1 MGSLGWQEMLAI
13 FILAL
18 ILFGPKKLPELGR
31 TLGKAI
37 TEFRRASSELRSS
50 FDREM
55 KNLEQETAPIKQMAS
70 EYPYEPYNYDYYSGS
85 HYDHSAGAEGSELT
99 ASHPQL
105 SSASAPEGAES
116 TTSSVSPEVVAA
128 APVIDGTVAY
138 GSKPEAV
145 NGSAGQTA
153 ASHEAAPQQPVT
165 AEVTPQHAAL
175 AEVAVPVST
184 TTEHKA

>member
-1 MGSLGWQEMLAI
+1 MGSLGWQEIMAI

-55 KNLEQETAPIKQMAS
+55 KNLEQETAPIKQAAS
-70 EYPYEPYNYDYYSGS
+70 EYPYDTYNYDYSSGS
-85 HYDHSAGAEGSELT
+85 NYDHSAGAEGSEFT

-105 SSASAPEGAES
+105 ASASAPQGAES
-116 TTSSVSPEVVAA
+116 TTSSVTPE
-128 APVIDGTVAY
+128 GTVAY
-138 GSKPEAV
+138 GSKTEAV
-145 NGSAGQTA
+145 NGSAGQA
-153 ASHEAAPQQPVT
+153 AAVLEG
-165 AEVTPQHAAL
+165 TPQPPAS
-175 AEVAVPVST
+175 AEITAPVSH
-184 TTEHKA
+184 TTEQKA

>member
-1 MGSLGWQEMLAI
+1 MGSLGWQETLAI

-55 KNLEQETAPIKQMAS
+55 RNLEQETAPIKQAVAES
-70 EYPYEPYNYDYYSGS
+70 QYDTYNYDYSAAG
-85 HYDHSAGAEGSELT
+85 HYDHAAGESEFT

-105 SSASAPEGAES
+105 TSASAPEGAES
-116 TTSSVSPEVVAA
+116 TTSFVSPE
-128 APVIDGTVAY
+128 GTVAY
-138 GSKPEAV
+138 GANTEAV
-145 NGSAGQTA
+145 HEAVVPPAVSLPEHPA
-153 ASHEAAPQQPVT
+153 ASEHTVIAGPA
-165 AEVTPQHAAL
+165 
-175 AEVAVPVST
+175 
-184 TTEHKA
+184 TEHKA

>member
-1 MGSLGWQEMLAI
+1 MGSLGWQETLAI

-37 TEFRRASSELRSS
+37 NEFRRASSELRSS

-55 KNLEQETAPIKQMAS
+55 KNLEQDTKDIRDAAS
-70 EYPYEPYNYDYYSGS
+70 EYPYEPYHYDYSSGS
-85 HYDHSAGAEGSELT
+85 HYDHSVGAEGSEFT

-105 SSASAPEGAES
+105 TSASAPEGADL
-116 TTSSVSPEVVAA
+116 TTSSVPPE
-128 APVIDGTVAY
+128 GTVAVGHVSDSPKATNGAGTEPAAHTEHS
-138 GSKPEAV
+138 GS
-145 NGSAGQTA
+145 
-153 ASHEAAPQQPVT
+153 
-165 AEVTPQHAAL
+165 EVTPSESATA
-175 AEVAVPVST
+175 VST

>member
-1 MGSLGWQEMLAI
+1 MGSLGWQETLAI

-55 KNLEQETAPIKQMAS
+55 KNLEQETAPIKQAAS
-70 EYPYEPYNYDYYSGS
+70 EYPYEPYNYDYSSGS
-85 HYDHSAGAEGSELT
+85 HYDHSAGAEGSEFT

-105 SSASAPEGAES
+105 TSASATEGAES
-116 TTSSVSPEVVAA
+116 TTSSASPE
-128 APVIDGTVAY
+128 GTVAY
-138 GSKPEAV
+138 GTSTEAV
-145 NGSAGQTA
+145 NGSNGQ
-153 ASHEAAPQQPVT
+153 AAPVH
-165 AEVTPQHAAL
+165 ESKPQEPAPAQVAA
-175 AEVAVPVST
+175 PVST

>member
-1 MGSLGWQEMLAI
+1 MGSLGWQETLAI

-18 ILFGPKKLPELGR
+18 ILFGPKKLPELGK

-55 KNLEQETAPIKQMAS
+55 KNLEQETAPIKDAAS
-70 EYPYEPYNYDYYSGS
+70 EYPYEPYNYDYSSGS
-85 HYDHSAGAEGSELT
+85 HYDHSVGAEESEFT

-105 SSASAPEGAES
+105 TSASATEGAES
-116 TTSSVSPEVVAA
+116 TTSSVSPE
-128 APVIDGTVAY
+128 GTVAL
-138 GSKPEAV
+138 GHISDLPKAAH
-145 NGSAGQTA
+145 GSASEPASEHPPAGQQI
-153 ASHEAAPQQPVT
+153 APSGSER
-165 AEVTPQHAAL
+165 A
-175 AEVAVPVST
+175 VST

>member
-1 MGSLGWQEMLAI
+1 MGSLGWQETLAI

-55 KNLEQETAPIKQMAS
+55 KNLEQETAPIKEAAS
-70 EYPYEPYNYDYYSGS
+70 EYPYQPYNYDYSSGS
-85 HYDHSAGAEGSELT
+85 HYDHSAGSEGSEFT

-105 SSASAPEGAES
+105 TSASATQGAES
-116 TTSSVSPEVVAA
+116 TTSSLPPEGTVAVGQIAEGHTAANGNGGEPAA
-128 APVIDGTVAY
+128 APEPHTA
-138 GSKPEAV
+138 PE
-145 NGSAGQTA
+145 TA
-153 ASHEAAPQQPVT
+153 AAST
-165 AEVTPQHAAL
+165 A
-175 AEVAVPVST
+175 

>member
-1 MGSLGWQEMLAI
+1 MGSLGWQETLAI

-55 KNLEQETAPIKQMAS
+55 KNLEQETAPIKEAAS
-70 EYPYEPYNYDYYSGS
+70 EYPYEPYNYDYSSGS
-85 HYDHSAGAEGSELT
+85 HYNHSAGAEGSEFT

-105 SSASAPEGAES
+105 ESASATQGAES
-116 TTSSVSPEVVAA
+116 TTSSAPPE
-128 APVIDGTVAY
+128 GTVAV
-138 GSKPEAV
+138 GHVSDPPKTT
-145 NGSAGQTA
+145 NGTGTEPGIQ
-153 ASHEAAPQQPVT
+153 
-165 AEVTPQHAAL
+165 PQHSGSEGAPSETATT
-175 AEVAVPVST
+175 VST
-184 TTEHKA
+184 ATEHKA

>member
-1 MGSLGWQEMLAI
+1 MGPLGWQETLAI

-18 ILFGPKKLPELGR
+18 ILFGPKKLPELGK

-55 KNLEQETAPIKQMAS
+55 RNLEQETAPIKDAAS
-70 EYPYEPYNYDYYSGS
+70 EYSYQSYSYSSGPQ
-85 HYDHSAGAEGSELT
+85 YDHSAGAEGSEFSEFT

-105 SSASAPEGAES
+105 ESASATEGAES
-116 TTSSVSPEVVAA
+116 VTSSLPPEGTVAVGHIADEHTLANGKSGEPTAAPEPHAASGAA
-128 APVIDGTVAY
+128 APTV
-138 GSKPEAV
+138 
-145 NGSAGQTA
+145 
-153 ASHEAAPQQPVT
+153 
-165 AEVTPQHAAL
+165 
-175 AEVAVPVST
+175 

>member
-1 MGSLGWQEMLAI
+1 MGSLGWQETLAI

-55 KNLEQETAPIKQMAS
+55 KNLEQETAPIKQAAS
-70 EYPYEPYNYDYYSGS
+70 EYPYEPYNYDYSSGS
-85 HYDHSAGAEGSELT
+85 HYDHSAGAEGSEFT

-105 SSASAPEGAES
+105 TSASAPEGAEL
-116 TTSSVSPEVVAA
+116 TTSSASPE
-128 APVIDGTVAY
+128 GTVAY
-138 GSKPEAV
+138 GTSTEAV
-145 NGSAGQTA
+145 NGSSGQ
-153 ASHEAAPQQPVT
+153 AAPVQ
-165 AEVTPQHAAL
+165 EGTPQEPASAQ
-175 AEVAVPVST
+175 VTTPVST

>member
-1 MGSLGWQEMLAI
+1 MGSLGWQETLAI

-55 KNLEQETAPIKQMAS
+55 KNLEQETAPIKQAAS
-70 EYPYEPYNYDYYSGS
+70 EYPYEPYNYDYSSGS
-85 HYDHSAGAEGSELT
+85 HYDHSAGAEGSEFT

-105 SSASAPEGAES
+105 TSASAPEGAEL
-116 TTSSVSPEVVAA
+116 TTSSASPE
-128 APVIDGTVAY
+128 GTVAY
-138 GSKPEAV
+138 GTGTEAV
-145 NGSAGQTA
+145 NGSSGQTA
-153 ASHEAAPQQPVT
+153 IVETAAVHEGTPHEAAP
-165 AEVTPQHAAL
+165 AEVTAPVSTT
-175 AEVAVPVST
+175 AEHPVST

>member
-1 MGSLGWQEMLAI
+1 MGSLGWQETLAI

-55 KNLEQETAPIKQMAS
+55 KNLEQETRPIKEAAS
-70 EYPYEPYNYDYYSGS
+70 EYPYEPYNYDYSSGS
-85 HYDHSAGAEGSELT
+85 HYDHSAGAEGSEFT

-105 SSASAPEGAES
+105 ESASATQGAES
-116 TTSSVSPEVVAA
+116 PTSS
-128 APVIDGTVAY
+128 APLEGTVAV
-138 GSKPEAV
+138 GHIADAQAAAENNPGEPAALPEALRPRDW
-145 NGSAGQTA
+145 SETA
-153 ASHEAAPQQPVT
+153 AAST
-165 AEVTPQHAAL
+165 A
-175 AEVAVPVST
+175 

>member
-1 MGSLGWQEMLAI
+1 MGSLGWQETLAI

-37 TEFRRASSELRSS
+37 TEFRRASAELKSS

-55 KNLEQETAPIKQMAS
+55 KNLEQETAPIKEAAS
-70 EYPYEPYNYDYYSGS
+70 EYPYEPYRYDYSSGS
-85 HYDHSAGAEGSELT
+85 HYDHSTGAEGSEFT

-105 SSASAPEGAES
+105 TSASATEGAES
-116 TTSSVSPEVVAA
+116 ITSAVSPE
-128 APVIDGTVAY
+128 GTVAI
-138 GSKPEAV
+138 GEISDAPQTV
-145 NGSAGQTA
+145 NGTGRSLAGNTPEHPVPESGLSQNAA
-153 ASHEAAPQQPVT
+153 AS
-165 AEVTPQHAAL
+165 
-175 AEVAVPVST
+175 

>member
-1 MGSLGWQEMLAI
+1 MGSLGWQETLAI

-37 TEFRRASSELRSS
+37 TEFRRASSELKSS

-55 KNLEQETAPIKQMAS
+55 KNLEQETAPIKEAAS
-70 EYPYEPYNYDYYSGS
+70 EYPYEPYHYDYSSGS
-85 HYDHSAGAEGSELT
+85 HYDHSAGAEGSEFT

-105 SSASAPEGAES
+105 ISASATEGAES
-116 TTSSVSPEVVAA
+116 TTSAVSPE
-128 APVIDGTVAY
+128 GTVAI
-138 GSKPEAV
+138 GQISDPSRTANGTGGPLAMNTPE
-145 NGSAGQTA
+145 
-153 ASHEAAPQQPVT
+153 QPVP
-165 AEVTPQHAAL
+165 EGELPQSAT
-175 AEVAVPVST
+175 VS

>member
-1 MGSLGWQEMLAI
+1 MGSLGWQETLAI

-55 KNLEQETAPIKQMAS
+55 KNLEQETAPIKQAAS
-70 EYPYEPYNYDYYSGS
+70 EYPYEPYNYDYSSGS
-85 HYDHSAGAEGSELT
+85 HYEHSAGAEGSEFT

-105 SSASAPEGAES
+105 TSASAPEGAES
-116 TTSSVSPEVVAA
+116 TTSSVSPE
-128 APVIDGTVAY
+128 GTVAY
-138 GSKPEAV
+138 GTSTEGV
-145 NGSAGQTA
+145 NGSASQAAAVQTVTVHESTPQPP
-153 ASHEAAPQQPVT
+153 AS
-165 AEVTPQHAAL
+165 AEVITA
-175 AEVAVPVST
+175 PVST

>member
-1 MGSLGWQEMLAI
+1 MSEEIHWRNSMGTLGWQETLAI

-55 KNLEQETAPIKQMAS
+55 KNLEQETRPIKEAAS
-70 EYPYEPYNYDYYSGS
+70 EYPYEPYNYDYSSGS
-85 HYDHSAGAEGSELT
+85 HYDHSAGAEGSEFT

-105 SSASAPEGAES
+105 ESASATQGAES
-116 TTSSVSPEVVAA
+116 ITSS
-128 APVIDGTVAY
+128 APLEGTVAV
-138 GSKPEAV
+138 GHIAD
-145 NGSAGQTA
+145 A
-153 ASHEAAPQQPVT
+153 
-165 AEVTPQHAAL
+165 HAA
-175 AEVAVPVST
+175 AENHTGEPAALPESHSASETAVAST
-184 TTEHKA
+184 ATTEHKA

>member
-1 MGSLGWQEMLAI
+1 MGSLGWQETLAI

-55 KNLEQETAPIKQMAS
+55 KNLEQETAPIKQAAS
-70 EYPYEPYNYDYYSGS
+70 EYPYEPYNYDYSSGS
-85 HYDHSAGAEGSELT
+85 HYDHSAGAEGSEFT

-105 SSASAPEGAES
+105 TSASAPEGAEL
-116 TTSSVSPEVVAA
+116 TTSSASPE
-128 APVIDGTVAY
+128 GTVAY
-138 GSKPEAV
+138 GTGTEAV
-145 NGSAGQTA
+145 NGSSGQTA
-153 ASHEAAPQQPVT
+153 IVETAAVPEGTPHEAASAELPAPVSTT
-165 AEVTPQHAAL
+165 AEH
-175 AEVAVPVST
+175 PVST

>member
-1 MGSLGWQEMLAI
+1 MGSLGWQETLAI

-37 TEFRRASSELRSS
+37 TEFRRASNELRSS

-55 KNLEQETAPIKQMAS
+55 KNLEQETAPIKEAAS
-70 EYPYEPYNYDYYSGS
+70 EYPYEPYNYDYSSGS
-85 HYDHSAGAEGSELT
+85 HYDHSAGAEGSEFT

-105 SSASAPEGAES
+105 TSASAPEGAES
-116 TTSSVSPEVVAA
+116 TTSSVSPE
-128 APVIDGTVAY
+128 GTVAV
-138 GSKPEAV
+138 GHVPDLHKAV
-145 NGSAGQTA
+145 PQAANGNGSEP
-153 ASHEAAPQQPVT
+153 ASQLHHSGSGETSSESVT
-165 AEVTPQHAAL
+165 T
-175 AEVAVPVST
+175 VST

>member
-1 MGSLGWQEMLAI
+1 MGSLGWQETLAI

-55 KNLEQETAPIKQMAS
+55 KNLEQETAPIKQAAS
-70 EYPYEPYNYDYYSGS
+70 EYPYEPYNYDYSSGS
-85 HYDHSAGAEGSELT
+85 HYEHSAGAEGSEFT

-105 SSASAPEGAES
+105 TSASAPEGAES
-116 TTSSVSPEVVAA
+116 TTSSVSPE
-128 APVIDGTVAY
+128 GTVAY
-138 GSKPEAV
+138 GTKTEAV
-145 NGSAGQTA
+145 NGSVGQSAVVETTA
-153 ASHEAAPQQPVT
+153 VHEGTPQQAAIPEAT
-165 AEVTPQHAAL
+165 AQVPTTTEH
-175 AEVAVPVST
+175 PVST